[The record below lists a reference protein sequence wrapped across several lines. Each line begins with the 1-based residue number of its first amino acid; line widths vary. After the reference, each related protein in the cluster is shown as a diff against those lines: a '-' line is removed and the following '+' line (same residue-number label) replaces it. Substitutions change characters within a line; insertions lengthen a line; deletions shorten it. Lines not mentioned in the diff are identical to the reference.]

1 MNANEIAKTRCE
13 KLLKMAGE
21 VYSEEPALAKR
32 YVSLA
37 RKISMR
43 HRISLGNSSYCKKC
57 NTVFIPGKTLKVR
70 LERGIRLNTCS
81 NCGFTRRFPFKKGKA
96 GKTLS

>member
-1 MNANEIAKTRCE
+1 MNANEIARKRCE
-13 KLLKMAGE
+13 KLLLMARE
-21 VYSEEPALAKR
+21 VYSKEPSLAKR

-43 HRISLGNSSYCKKC
+43 HRISLGSQSYCKKC
-57 NTVFIPGKTLKVR
+57 NTIFIPGNTLKVR
-70 LERGIRLNTCS
+70 LERGIRLYICS

-96 GKTLS
+96 GKALS